1 MKTEEAIAR
10 YLSYLQNEKR
20 RSRLTVETYRT
31 VLDDFMGHLDK
42 AEIYDIEEITTR
54 DIREWQM
61 QHSERGEAASTIAK
75 RLSALRSW
83 FSYLRRAKIYSHD
96 IMAKITSPK
105 RPQTLPVFFKE
116 KEVERIYDADIFG
129 DDFEGERDK
138 LMLRML
144 YETGVRR
151 SELVGL
157 TEKSVDLSGKSIK
170 VLGKRNKERVIP
182 IENELVQNIERY
194 LALKKQIESCDEA
207 LFVSK
212 KGKAIG
218 SNKVYTTVKRYMTP
232 LTNADRI
239 SPHVFRHTFA
249 THILN
254 EGADINAIKE
264 LLGHSSLNATEIYT
278 HVTREHLKEAYKHA
292 HPRATNKDKTER

>member
-116 KEVERIYDADIFG
+116 KEVERIYDAGIFG

-144 YETGVRR
+144 YETGMRR

-292 HPRATNKDKTER
+292 HPRATYKDKTER